1 MSHCVFIVTKTYLL
15 SFLKTDK
22 INRTLIFGCVKGVT
36 IMLAS
41 VLFLKHCFTL
51 MVLCTVPQCQGL
63 FGILEKMLQC
73 TFGLAN
79 YSIAVI
85 NVPNINSFRII
96 SLKIC
101 IC

>member
-1 MSHCVFIVTKTYLL
+1 
-15 SFLKTDK
+15 
-22 INRTLIFGCVKGVT
+22 
-36 IMLAS
+36 MLAS

-51 MVLCTVPQCQGL
+51 MVLCTVP
-63 FGILEKMLQC
+63 QC